1 MTDSFRNVP
10 FRAGIMKAGA
20 LIVLTGLMV
29 VIGYLQ
35 FGTVITDGREVKA
48 EVLRLGTQP
57 TGGVAGAILPIL
69 TVRMPDGSVRQV
81 MATWPDV
88 NDCKP
93 GRSISIVEKGTA
105 VRVGRPG
112 CNKAG

>member
-1 MTDSFRNVP
+1 MTDPFRNVA
-10 FRAGIMKAGA
+10 FRGRIVKASA
-20 LIVLTGLMV
+20 LIVLTGLLIV
-29 VIGYLQ
+29 LGSLQ
-35 FGTVITDGREVKA
+35 FGTVITNGREVKA

-57 TGGVAGAILPIL
+57 TGGVGGASLPIL
-69 TVRMPDGSVRQV
+69 TVRMPDGAVRQV

-93 GRSISIVEKGTA
+93 GRWISIVEKGTA

-112 CNKAG
+112 CSKAG